1 MNPTT
6 INMHLSLFNFLYYR
20 EFEIYSL
27 LNLLCLQTLTSSSL
41 VRIVLLLMVILSMLL
56 YFIIIKFDSMAV
68 NAYIAINADSII
80 FTDEYILLDYG

>member
-6 INMHLSLFNFLYYR
+6 INMHLSLFQLLYYR
-20 EFEIYSL
+20 RFEIYSL
-27 LNLLCLQTLTSSSL
+27 LNLLRSQKLIFSSL
-41 VRIVLLLMVILSMLL
+41 VRIMLLLMVILSMLL

-80 FTDEYILLDYG
+80 FTDEYFY